1 MTTYADPTRCPD
13 CRSPLPEAPQ
23 VCGRCALPLTGPT
36 AIELFTTLQ
45 HADQLVAVL
54 RRQAAPAQHPV
65 PATVGASPQYPG
77 SLLSEATP
85 YPAARGGGTAAHR
98 DAARDGSRLSG
109 ASVPRILLTLGAL
122 CLLVAAVTFLAVAWG
137 WLGVGGRTVV
147 LVGLTAVAFGVA
159 GAFPRRGLR
168 MAAEAL
174 TVVGLGLVAL
184 DVVGARH
191 AGWLGEITDAG
202 LVSTVGAVV
211 ATVALAMPVVTLPR
225 PLVAPALLAP
235 FAVLVAGVGAQVPV
249 ETPVPMLVAT
259 VVVLALGYV
268 GNTLGCAPLCVS
280 ALVAGVLGWLYV
292 VISGLGRAIDDDTV
306 THLWSHVAIW
316 PLLAAVLVAAV
327 AAPVI
332 GLGRMATLVGYSV
345 AAFVGTLVVVLPTLD
360 NTLTDSTLSLF
371 LCVLAWT
378 AVAALAPAAWRP
390 AAILPLTGA
399 AVLPFV
405 ALLDLAGTAAQATID
420 VGTPFSQPFSVH
432 VAASSTW
439 VEPWLAAPILVALAA
454 AGCALVGLGS
464 PLRRTAWLVALACAA
479 TVGGLITLALYD
491 APLAAVVAVLV
502 AMSAAGFAAAERVDA
517 STASWLR
524 SGATVPALLAV
535 LSALP
540 SDVMTTIVLGLATA
554 SCLYLMRR
562 TDLTGDVACAAFT
575 AAFGG
580 LVWAAGEVASVPQ
593 VDRAVPILLV
603 LGGMAVWRPDPVLET
618 SAAIVGVIASVGAVA
633 AAVDTPTALALHLTL
648 AGALV
653 TSSSLIHP
661 TRRFLVWP
669 GGLLLAMA
677 TWVRLADLGVTVPEA
692 YTLPSALVLMA
703 VGTWRLRREDGTPT
717 VRLLA
722 PGLSLATVPSVLVV
736 LDDPAP
742 LRALLLGMSCLAL
755 VLAGVALRWT
765 APLVVG
771 SVVGGLLVL
780 RELAPYAAQLPSW
793 VVIGLSGTLL
803 LVVGVTWESRMRDVR
818 TTGRYVASLR

>member
-1 MTTYADPTRCPD
+1 
-13 CRSPLPEAPQ
+13 
-23 VCGRCALPLTGPT
+23 
-36 AIELFTTLQ
+36 
-45 HADQLVAVL
+45 
-54 RRQAAPAQHPV
+54 
-65 PATVGASPQYPG
+65 
-77 SLLSEATP
+77 
-85 YPAARGGGTAAHR
+85 
-98 DAARDGSRLSG
+98 
-109 ASVPRILLTLGAL
+109 
-122 CLLVAAVTFLAVAWG
+122 
-137 WLGVGGRTVV
+137 
-147 LVGLTAVAFGVA
+147 
-159 GAFPRRGLR
+159 
-168 MAAEAL
+168 
-174 TVVGLGLVAL
+174 
-184 DVVGARH
+184 
-191 AGWLGEITDAG
+191 
-202 LVSTVGAVV
+202 
-211 ATVALAMPVVTLPR
+211 
-225 PLVAPALLAP
+225 
-235 FAVLVAGVGAQVPV
+235 
-249 ETPVPMLVAT
+249 
-259 VVVLALGYV
+259 
-268 GNTLGCAPLCVS
+268 
-280 ALVAGVLGWLYV
+280 
-292 VISGLGRAIDDDTV
+292 
-306 THLWSHVAIW
+306 
-316 PLLAAVLVAAV
+316 
-327 AAPVI
+327 
-332 GLGRMATLVGYSV
+332 
-345 AAFVGTLVVVLPTLD
+345 
-360 NTLTDSTLSLF
+360 
-371 LCVLAWT
+371 
-378 AVAALAPAAWRP
+378 
-390 AAILPLTGA
+390 
-399 AVLPFV
+399 
-405 ALLDLAGTAAQATID
+405 
-420 VGTPFSQPFSVH
+420 
-432 VAASSTW
+432 
-439 VEPWLAAPILVALAA
+439 
-454 AGCALVGLGS
+454 
-464 PLRRTAWLVALACAA
+464 
-479 TVGGLITLALYD
+479 VGGLITLALYD

-692 YTLPSALVLMA
+692 YTLPSALVLVA
-703 VGTWRLRREDGTPT
+703 VGSWRLRREDGTPT
-717 VRLLA
+717 VRLLGA
-722 PGLSLATVPSVLVV
+722 GLSLATVPSLLVV
-736 LDDPAP
+736 LDDPAS

-771 SVVGGLLVL
+771 GVVGGLLVL

-803 LVVGVTWESRMRDVR
+803 LVVGVTWESRMRDIR
-818 TTGRYVASLR
+818 TAGRYVTSLR